1 MLERKY
7 IIAII
12 VAIIIIVILVAIF
25 RNRKTKD
32 SPRKTYEKREKR
44 KELHGKIKDVTIA
57 KHEKQ
62 TQVSWEK
69 VDEVD
74 HYIMYYSEQKGFD
87 KTKANKHDPVDENAM
102 ILGSDVPKGYYFR
115 VTSVQNVD
123 GKMVEN
129 ELSDEH
135 FMFLDNLE

>member
-1 MLERKY
+1 MLERKH
-7 IIAII
+7 IIAI
-12 VAIIIIVILVAIF
+12 VVIIIIIIILIAVF
-25 RNRKTKD
+25 RKRKEKE
-32 SPRKTYEKREKR
+32 SPREFSGKRAKR
-44 KELHGKIKDVTIA
+44 KELHGKIKDITIE
-57 KHEKQ
+57 KHENQ

-69 VDEVD
+69 VDDVD
-74 HYIMYYSEQKGFD
+74 HYVMYYSEQKGFD
-87 KTKANKHDPVDENAM
+87 KNKANKHDPVDENAM
-102 ILGSDVPKGYYFR
+102 ILGSDLPKGYYFR